1 MPSIEHVPLTE
12 VDRQEYTATRAQY
25 QQRYAHAVLRKQK
38 LSKSISLQI
47 DFYIDRR
54 RAMEKQLAEYRQA
67 KEDGEESPDFFGF
80 DEHEH
85 LRQLEKM
92 EEKIGNFSARK
103 KEIDSLLADRSKALS
118 ESIGDMTGI
127 LKVGWHRIEVAR
139 VLDPFVG
146 ELRFVHLQTKEVLR
160 TRALDADE
168 KQESLPYV
176 DGPDLRW
183 DHQLEEPDEWTRRV
197 LASRKPAD
205 VQEAQEPPQGADNV
219 RPIRSKKGAAKP
231 KKSQVE
237 ASDKPKI
244 KTKRSKTEQAV
255 NA

>member
-1 MPSIEHVPLTE
+1 MPSVEHVPLTD
-12 VDRQEYTATRAQY
+12 VDRREYRETRAQY
-25 QQRYAHAVLRKQK
+25 QQRYAHSVIRKQR

-54 RAMEKQLAEYRQA
+54 RAMEKQLTEYRQA
-67 KEDGEESPDFFGF
+67 KEDDVLGPEFFGF
-80 DEHEH
+80 NEYEH
-85 LRQLEKM
+85 LKQLEKV

-103 KEIDSLLADRSKALS
+103 KEIDSLLADRSKALA

-127 LKVGWHRIEVAR
+127 LKAGWHRIEVAR

-160 TRALDADE
+160 TRALEANE

-176 DGPDLRW
+176 DGADLRW
-183 DHQLEEPDEWTRRV
+183 DQQLEEPDEWTRRV
-197 LASRKPAD
+197 LASRKPAE
-205 VQEAQEPPQGADNV
+205 VQEVAQSPDNV
-219 RPIRSKKGAAKP
+219 TPIRSKKTASKP
-231 KKSQVE
+231 KKSQAE
-237 ASDKPKI
+237 ASDKPKS
-244 KTKRSKTEQAV
+244 KAKRSKTTEAV